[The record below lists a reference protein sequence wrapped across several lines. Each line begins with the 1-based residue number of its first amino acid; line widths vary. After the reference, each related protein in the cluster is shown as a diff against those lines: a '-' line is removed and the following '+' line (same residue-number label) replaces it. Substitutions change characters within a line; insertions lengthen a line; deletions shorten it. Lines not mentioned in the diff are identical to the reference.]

1 MAATAGGATAHPAL
15 VYSIQPG
22 HSALGPEVLA
32 VVRANA
38 TGTGTT
44 NPHPVGLGD
53 QAAAPR
59 LGERQACR
67 ATSEAFAAARISD
80 RT

>member
-1 MAATAGGATAHPAL
+1 MAATDGGAAAHPAL
-15 VYSIQPG
+15 VYSVQPG
-22 HSALGPEVLA
+22 HAALGPEVLA
-32 VVRANA
+32 VGRANA
-38 TGTGTT
+38 TRTGTT
-44 NPHPVGLGD
+44 NPHPAGRGG

-67 ATSEAFAAARISD
+67 ATSGAFAAARISG